1 MTAAE
6 ITNQIK
12 TALHKQFPQ
21 CRFSVTDG
29 GFGGKRITF
38 TDDGPAAA
46 DVEDAI
52 IATGLVKIGHGD
64 NNARDLRLPNDASI
78 FLDRYNEAERAAD
91 QQYWRAVWQQSKL
104 KSLAERAERANAK
117 RQLTREI
124 FAEQS
129 VPPVPLLR
137 ELNDWVIKQNEKR
150 LPKWKFR
157 LADDLAIQIHSR
169 ITRPTTCCSSALR
182 YNRIIYRQ
190 SFFSSRAACKTC
202 AING

>member
-12 TALHKQFPQ
+12 TALRTQFPQ

-29 GFGGKRITF
+29 GFGGKRITW
-38 TDDGPAAA
+38 TDDGPAET
-46 DVEDAI
+46 DVENAI
-52 IATGLVKIGHGD
+52 IAAGLVKIGHGD

-91 QQYWRAVWQQSKL
+91 QQYWQALWQQSKL
-104 KSLAERAERANAK
+104 KSLAERAERAERATAK

-157 LADDLAIQIHSR
+157 FAPR
-169 ITRPTTCCSSALR
+169 LR
-182 YNRIIYRQ
+182 
-190 SFFSSRAACKTC
+190 
-202 AING
+202 